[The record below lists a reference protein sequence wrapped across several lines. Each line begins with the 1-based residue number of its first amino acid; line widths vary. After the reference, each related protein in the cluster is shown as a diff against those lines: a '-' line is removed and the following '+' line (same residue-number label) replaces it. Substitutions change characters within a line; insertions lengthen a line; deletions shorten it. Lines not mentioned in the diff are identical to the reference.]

1 MLCTPLAK
9 TAAMLFQQ
17 ILLSAP
23 LFILVFVGYAA
34 MKFFAW
40 PASMSDALSRF
51 VFTLALPALLFHLM
65 SDLSSLPPVD
75 MRILLAFFGSCL
87 LVFALGRLLAWKLFK
102 LEGAAQSV
110 FALGGIFSNNVM
122 LGIPLTKTLLGDAAL
137 PSVALILVFNAL
149 LLWTLVTV
157 SVEWSRHQQPTLKSL
172 GKIAIDVLRNPIVAA
187 IAVGSLWGLTGWKLP
202 ALIDSTVLLV
212 ANAAA
217 PMALIALGMGLAQ
230 FGMGK
235 DWRIPA
241 CITLLKLIAHPV
253 LAFAAARLLGLGHIE
268 TQAIVLM
275 ASISV
280 GANVYLM
287 ARQFGTMEGAVAAS
301 LLASTALAAITTPLA
316 LAVLR

>member
-1 MLCTPLAK
+1 MLL
-9 TAAMLFQQ
+9 QQ

-51 VFTLALPALLFHLM
+51 VFSLALPALLFHLM
-65 SDLSSLPPVD
+65 SDLSKLPPVD
-75 MRILLAFFGSCL
+75 VRVLFAFFGSCV
-87 LVFALGRLLAWKLFK
+87 LVFVIGRLMAWKLFK
-102 LEGAAQSV
+102 LDGAAQSV
-110 FALGGIFSNNVM
+110 FGLGGIFSNNVM
-122 LGIPLTKTLLGDAAL
+122 LGIPLTKTLLGEAAL

-157 SVEWSRHQQPTLKSL
+157 SVEWSRHQQLSGGGMGKMIKSVM
-172 GKIAIDVLRNPIVAA
+172 ANPIVASIA
-187 IAVGSLWGLTGWKLP
+187 IGTLWGLTGWKLP
-202 ALIDSTVLLV
+202 VLIDSTVVLV
-212 ANAAA
+212 SNAAA

-241 CITLLKLIAHPV
+241 CITFLKLVLHPL
-253 LAFAAARLLGLGHIE
+253 LAYALARALHLPLLE
-268 TQAIVLM
+268 TQAVVLI
-275 ASISV
+275 ASIAV

-287 ARQFGTMEGAVAAS
+287 ARQFETMEGPVAAS
-301 LLASTALAAITTPLA
+301 LLASTALAALTTPLA
-316 LAVLR
+316 LALMS

>member
-1 MLCTPLAK
+1 
-9 TAAMLFQQ
+9 MLFQQ

-40 PASMSDALSRF
+40 PSSMSDALSRF

-65 SDLSSLPPVD
+65 SDLSTLPPVD
-75 MRILLAFFGSCL
+75 TRILLAFFGSCL
-87 LVFALGRLLAWKLFK
+87 LVFAIGRLLAWKLFK
-102 LEGAAQSV
+102 LDGAAQSV
-110 FALGGIFSNNVM
+110 FALGGIFSNNIM

-157 SVEWSRHQQPTLKSL
+157 SVEVARNQDVSLRGLAKMAWNVLK
-172 GKIAIDVLRNPIVAA
+172 NPIVAA
-187 IAVGSLWGLTGWKLP
+187 IAIGTLWGLTGWKLP
-202 ALIDSTVLLV
+202 QLIDATVVLIS
-212 ANAAA
+212 NCAA

-235 DWRIPA
+235 DIRIPA
-241 CITLLKLIAHPV
+241 CICVLKLIVHPV
-253 LAFAAARLLGLGHIE
+253 LAYAAARLLGLGQIE
-268 TQAIVLM
+268 TQAIVLIS
-275 ASISV
+275 SISV

-287 ARQFGTMEGAVAAS
+287 ARQFETMEGPVAAS
-301 LLASTALAAITTPLA
+301 LLASTALAALTTPLA
-316 LAVLR
+316 LAILR